1 MRILKLK
8 KRAFSE
14 VNFFTRSW
22 PIFDSEFS
30 IDSNEGFYF
39 AKDNWDDFGFKT
51 TYEVV
56 AYFDYK
62 KTNLGVI
69 NVSYYPYSDTEVILF
84 EGLKAGAITSKV
96 ISLGNIEYYR
106 FINDIFYEEDRKNFY
121 ALLGDLAY
129 DTSELTSLYRNPQYE
144 QMKPFGQR
152 DLIRDSF
159 FRNNNFNEV
168 KNQFHRMTL
177 GGGYREEYHVSFKDE
192 ANQELINFD
201 IKPDDFFPSS
211 LYTIV
216 GRNGSG
222 KTQLLKDV
230 TKIYLSEKST
240 KENLA
245 GYEGGLDTESE
256 QFRNLIFISYSPFD
270 SDFPPRTSE
279 NSEYYKFIGLNYSLN
294 SDLSDEIAENIFKL
308 FREAGKRYRTQ
319 LKDILRK
326 FEFDYWFSTLNEL
339 VDEQVLPLNNI
350 KELSSGQK
358 IILLNLLNLITN
370 VSERTLVIIDEPE
383 LFLHPPLLKA
393 YIRAIDEIVEE
404 KNGVCLFATHSAIVL
419 QEIPHTN
426 VWYVQRYDEIEH
438 RSILKKIN
446 FKTFGENS
454 SFINDTIF
462 GMDLRNT
469 GFYKYIID
477 AVADSRFNFEK
488 IEGILGSEA
497 LLIRQI
503 EEANSAKD

>member
-1 MRILKLK
+1 MDR
-8 KRAFSE
+8 REFSK

-22 PIFDSEFS
+22 PIADSEFS
-30 IDSNEGFYF
+30 IDSMEGFYF
-39 AKDNWDDFGFKT
+39 AKDNWDDFGFRT
-51 TYEVV
+51 SYQVV
-56 AYFDYK
+56 AYFDNK
-62 KTNLGVI
+62 INHLGSI
-69 NVSYYPYSDTEVILF
+69 NVSYYPYKDELIPF
-84 EGLKAGAITSKV
+84 DRLKAGTITLKV

-121 ALLGDLAY
+121 MLLGDLAY
-129 DTSELTSLYRNPQYE
+129 DTSELTSLYQDLNYVR
-144 QMKPFGQR
+144 MGAFGLR

-177 GGGYREEYHVSFKDE
+177 GGSYKEEYQVSFKDE
-192 ANQELINFD
+192 DNQELINFN
-201 IKPDDFFPSS
+201 INPDDFFPSS

-222 KTQLLKDV
+222 KTQLLKEV
-230 TKIYLSEKST
+230 TEIYLSEKST
-240 KENLA
+240 AKNLA
-245 GYEGGLDTESE
+245 GDEINLETESE

-270 SDFPPRTSE
+270 SDFPPRTGE
-279 NSEYYKFIGLNYSLN
+279 NSEYYKFIGLNYSID
-294 SDLSDEIAENIFKL
+294 SDLSDEIAANIFRL

-319 LKDILRK
+319 LKDILQK

-339 VDEQVLPLNNI
+339 VDEQGLPLNSI
-350 KELSSGQK
+350 KRLSSGQK

-426 VWYVQRYDEIEH
+426 VWYVQRNDEIGN
-438 RSILKKIN
+438 RSILEKIN

-477 AVADSRFNFEK
+477 AVADSEFNFES

-503 EEANSAKD
+503 EEAKSAKD

>member
-1 MRILKLK
+1 M
-8 KRAFSE
+8 
-14 VNFFTRSW
+14 V
-22 PIFDSEFS
+22 DSDFS
-30 IDSNEGFYF
+30 IDSMEGFYF
-39 AKDNWDDFGFKT
+39 AKNNWNDFGFRT
-51 TYEVV
+51 SYQVV
-56 AYFDYK
+56 AYFDNKINY
-62 KTNLGVI
+62 LGSI
-69 NVSYYPYSDTEVILF
+69 NVSYYPYSNTESILF
-84 EGLKAGAITSKV
+84 EGLKAGTITLKV

-106 FINDIFYEEDRKNFY
+106 FINDIFYEEDRKKFY
-121 ALLGDLAY
+121 MLLGDLAY
-129 DTSELTSLYRNPQYE
+129 DTSELNSLYKAPNYV
-144 QMKPFGQR
+144 QMGSFGRR

-159 FRNNNFNEV
+159 FRDNNYNEV
-168 KNQFHRMTL
+168 KDQFHRMTL
-177 GGGYREEYHVSFKDE
+177 GGGYKEEYQVSFKDE
-192 ANQELINFD
+192 DDQELINFN
-201 IKPDDFFPSS
+201 INPDDFFPSS

-245 GYEGGLDTESE
+245 GYEGGFDTESE

-270 SDFPPRTSE
+270 SDFPSRTSE

-294 SDLSDEIAENIFKL
+294 SDLSDEIANNIFKL
-308 FREAGKRYRTQ
+308 FKKAGKRYRTQ

-339 VDEQVLPLNNI
+339 VDEQVLPLNSI

-426 VWYVQRYDEIEH
+426 VWYAQRYDEIEH

-477 AVADSRFNFEK
+477 AVADSKFNFEK

>member
-1 MRILKLK
+1 MDRKEYSK
-8 KRAFSE
+8 

-22 PIFDSEFS
+22 PMVDSDFS
-30 IDSNEGFYF
+30 IDSMEGFYF
-39 AKDNWDDFGFKT
+39 AKNNWNDFGFRT
-51 TYEVV
+51 SYQVV
-56 AYFDYK
+56 AYFDNKINY
-62 KTNLGVI
+62 LGSI
-69 NVSYYPYSDTEVILF
+69 NVSYYPYSNTESILF
-84 EGLKAGAITSKV
+84 EGLKAGTITLKV

-106 FINDIFYEEDRKNFY
+106 FINDIFYEEDRKKFY
-121 ALLGDLAY
+121 MLLGDLAY
-129 DTSELTSLYRNPQYE
+129 DTSELNSLYQTPNYV
-144 QMKPFGQR
+144 QMGSFGR
-152 DLIRDSF
+152 KDLIRDSF
-159 FRNNNFNEV
+159 FRDNNYNEV
-168 KNQFHRMTL
+168 KDQFHRMTL
-177 GGGYREEYHVSFKDE
+177 GGGYKEEYQVSFKDE
-192 ANQELINFD
+192 DDQELINFN
-201 IKPDDFFPSS
+201 INPDDFFPSS

-222 KTQLLKDV
+222 KTQLLKEV

-240 KENLA
+240 NENLA
-245 GYEGGLDTESE
+245 E

-270 SDFPPRTSE
+270 SDFPPETRE
-279 NSEYYKFIGLNYSLN
+279 NSEYYNFIGLDYSIN
-294 SDLSDEIAENIFKL
+294 SDLSDKIAENIFNL
-308 FREAGKRYRTQ
+308 FKEAGKRYRTQ
-319 LKDILRK
+319 LKDILQK

-339 VDEQVLPLNNI
+339 VDEQVLPLDSI
-350 KELSSGQK
+350 KRLSSGQK

-426 VWYVQRYDEIEH
+426 VWYVQRNDDIEN
-438 RSILKKIN
+438 RNILEKIN

-477 AVADSRFNFEK
+477 AVADSEFNFES

-503 EEANSAKD
+503 EEAKSAKD

>member
-1 MRILKLK
+1 M
-8 KRAFSE
+8 KRRRFAE
-14 VNFFTRSW
+14 VNFYTTNW
-22 PIFDSEFS
+22 PIDTDQDMS
-30 IDSNEGFYF
+30 DGFYF
-39 AKDNWDDFGFKT
+39 AKDNWDDYGFKT
-51 TYEVV
+51 TYQVV
-56 AYFDYK
+56 ACFEGEK
-62 KTNLGVI
+62 KDLGNI
-69 NVSYYPYSDTEVILF
+69 NITVYPYSSSDVISFDEIKKNLHSQN
-84 EGLKAGAITSKV
+84 I
-96 ISLGNIEYYR
+96 ISLGNLEYYR
-106 FINDIFYEEDRKNFY
+106 FLNNIFDEKDRIEYLKI
-121 ALLGDLAY
+121 LGDLAF
-129 DTSELTSLYRNPQYE
+129 DDEKLEELYNNPNFQTIFSWAH
-144 QMKPFGQR
+144 KR
-152 DLIRDSF
+152 DVIRDSF
-159 FRNNNFNEV
+159 FRNNNINEV

-177 GGGYREEYHVSFKDE
+177 GGGYREEYHVNFKDE
-192 ANQELINFD
+192 ANQELINFN
-201 IKPDDFFPSS
+201 IQPDDFFPSS
-211 LYTIV
+211 LYAIV

-222 KTQLLKDV
+222 KTQLLKEI

-240 KENLA
+240 EASLA
-245 GYEGGLDTESE
+245 RYFEDWETKSE

-270 SDFPPRTSE
+270 SDFPLRTSE
-279 NSEYYKFIGLNYSLN
+279 NSDYYNFIGLNYSHF
-294 SDLSDEIAENIFKL
+294 SDLSDEISKNIFKL
-308 FREAGKRYRTQ
+308 FKEAGKRYRTQ

-339 VDEQVLPLNNI
+339 VDEQVLPLNSI

-370 VSERTLVIIDEPE
+370 VSEKTLVIIDEPE

-438 RSILKKIN
+438 RSILKKID

-477 AVADSRFNFEK
+477 AVADSKFNFEK